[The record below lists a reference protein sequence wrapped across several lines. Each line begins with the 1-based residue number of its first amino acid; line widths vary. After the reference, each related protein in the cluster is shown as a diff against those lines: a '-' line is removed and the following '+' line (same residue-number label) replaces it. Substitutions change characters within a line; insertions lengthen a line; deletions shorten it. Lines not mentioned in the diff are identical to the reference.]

1 MEGTVSGR
9 ERDLALAQVTLSMAH
24 ARDLP
29 ELMCLVRSAARELT
43 GADGATL
50 ILREGDHCRYADED
64 AIGPLWKG
72 HRFLLTNCISG
83 WVMLHDTAVII
94 DDIYSDPRV
103 PHEAYRSTF
112 VQSLSM
118 APIRRGEPMG
128 AIGCYWARRN
138 GADSQILRVQQVL
151 ADAVAL
157 AFENMGMRRQLTV
170 AQARARDGV
179 SLERRPS
186 AGHPMPGDD
195 EILQVLRDSEAR
207 YRLLVEQAPDGFF
220 VVDREG
226 RFLDVNDSGATMLG
240 YRRDEI
246 LARCIADTVVPEE
259 IPRIAEEVERVADG
273 LIVTSEWYL
282 LRKDG
287 TTFPGEIVA
296 QCLPDGRR
304 LGILR
309 DITERRR
316 AEAALRA
323 SESFHRQTLE
333 SIPGMVFITRPDGY
347 FDYLSQPWVDYTGVP
362 MPGHL
367 GDGWRAL
374 LHPEDRAHVLAAW
387 HEATVQRRPYD
398 LEYRIKRH
406 DGAYEWFHVI
416 TRPICDDCGGVIRWL
431 GVAMNIE
438 RRMQA
443 EQSLAAR
450 HDELKALIDTMPAM
464 VCVKDAEL
472 RYVVINRAAC
482 AVTERNSDDVIGLGD
497 ADVLPAELARASQ
510 ESDRLV
516 VNSGQPVCGIEHSWS
531 DRTGMTHWLSTS
543 KTPLVDGDGR
553 FTGLVGVSV
562 DITELKRGEER
573 RLIALARQRDAL
585 VREVRHRI
593 KNHLQGVTG
602 LLRSTIAR
610 SPGIAAP
617 LEETI
622 GKVHAI
628 AQVYG
633 LQSRSVDGKLSIY
646 ELLHSMSESAPG
658 PILID
663 SPPETAEPHL
673 MVAGDETVAIAL
685 IINELIT
692 NAMKHQEAT
701 EVPQPVRVSLDITAE
716 TARITIRNAPA
727 RLPPGFDFAH
737 GIGVGT
743 GLQLAMDML
752 PAQGSTLVIQQDG
765 KSVEATLTLRTL
777 IVFSP

>member
-9 ERDLALAQVTLSMAH
+9 ERDLALAQVTLSIAH

-29 ELMCLVRSAARELT
+29 ELMRLVRSAVRQLT

-83 WVMLHDTAVII
+83 WVMLHDKAVII

-112 VQSLSM
+112 VKSLGM
-118 APIRRGEPMG
+118 VPIRRGEPMG

-138 GADSQILRVQQVL
+138 GADSQALRLQQVL
-151 ADAVAL
+151 ADAAAL
-157 AFENMGMRRQLTV
+157 AFGHMEMCRKLMV
-170 AQARARDGV
+170 AQARARDEIP
-179 SLERRPS
+179 LERLPS
-186 AGHPMPGDD
+186 AGHPAPGPD
-195 EILQVLRDSEAR
+195 EILQALRNSEAR
-207 YRLLVEQAPDGFF
+207 YRLLVEQAPDGIF
-220 VVDREG
+220 VVDHEG
-226 RFLDVNDSGATMLG
+226 RFLDVNNSGVTMLG
-240 YRRDEI
+240 YSRDEI
-246 LARCIADTVVPEE
+246 LSRCIADIVVPEE
-259 IPRIAEEVERVADG
+259 IPRITEEVERVADD
-273 LIVTSEWYL
+273 LIVTSEWCL
-282 LRKDG
+282 LRKDA
-287 TTFPGEIVA
+287 TTFPGEVVA
-296 QCLPDGRR
+296 QRLPDGRR

-316 AEAALRA
+316 AEAARRD
-323 SESFHRQTLE
+323 SESFYRQTLE

-347 FDYLSQPWVDYTGVP
+347 FDYLSRQWVEYTGVP

-367 GDGWRAL
+367 GDRWRAL

-387 HEATVQRRPYD
+387 HDAAVQRRPYD

-406 DGAYEWFHVI
+406 DGSYEWFLII
-416 TRPICDDCGGVIRWL
+416 TRPICDDFGGVIRWF

-464 VCVKDAEL
+464 VYVKDAEL

-482 AVTERNSDDVIGLGD
+482 AIMERNSDEVIGLCA
-497 ADVLPAELARASQ
+497 ADVLSDELARASQ
-510 ESDRLV
+510 ESDRLAM
-516 VNSGQPVCGIEHSWS
+516 NSGQPISGIEHSWS
-531 DRTGMTHWLSTS
+531 DRAGMTHWLSTS
-543 KTPLVDGDGR
+543 KTPLFDGDGR

-562 DITELKRGEER
+562 DITEHKREEER

-585 VREVRHRI
+585 VREVHHRI

-602 LLRSTIAR
+602 LLRNKITQ
-610 SPGIAAP
+610 SPGISEP

-622 GKVHAI
+622 GKVQAI
-628 AQVYG
+628 DQVYG

-646 ELLHSMSESAPG
+646 DLMHSTAGSAPAPVQVHG
-658 PILID
+658 
-663 SPPETAEPHL
+663 PPEAAKSHL
-673 MVAGDETVAIAL
+673 VVTGDEAVAIAL

-692 NAMKHQEAT
+692 NAVKHQEAT
-701 EVPQPVRVSLDITAE
+701 AVPQPVRVSLDITAE

-727 RLPPGFDFAH
+727 RLPSGFDFARGH
-737 GIGVGT
+737 GVGT
-743 GLQLAMDML
+743 GLQLVMDML
-752 PAQGSTLVIQQDG
+752 PAQGSRLVIRQDG
-765 KSVEATLTLRTL
+765 KSVEASLTLSSPV
-777 IVFSP
+777 VFSP